1 MGVVNVCLVSR
12 TCPTYK
18 LAAVFLVILTFVQ
31 KSQQAYGQ
39 SRSVSGGISP
49 CAVLESSVDLARIAV
64 TTLIAMNSLKLKI
77 PKKTLDVQVTT
88 VDAVLEFQIDVS
100 GIQSS

>member
-1 MGVVNVCLVSR
+1 MRESTIDVPR
-12 TCPTYK
+12 TT
-18 LAAVFLVILTFVQ
+18 
-31 KSQQAYGQ
+31 
-39 SRSVSGGISP
+39 
-49 CAVLESSVDLARIAV
+49 V

-100 GIQSS
+100 SVQGS

>member
-1 MGVVNVCLVSR
+1 M
-12 TCPTYK
+12 
-18 LAAVFLVILTFVQ
+18 
-31 KSQQAYGQ
+31 
-39 SRSVSGGISP
+39 
-49 CAVLESSVDLARIAV
+49 LESSVDVSRIAV
-64 TTLIAMNSLKLKI
+64 STPIAMNSLKLKI